1 MIQRRLNKIKLLG
14 STPTASVPASSD
26 DENDGDSGDEND
38 GDSGNGTSDGGS
50 GSIISVSS
58 SHHSIGNNGSGSG
71 NIDNETKQG
80 MIEDSQSH
88 TAN

>member
-26 DENDGDSGDEND
+26 DENGEENGDENGGDSGD
-38 GDSGNGTSDGGS
+38 GTSDGAS

-58 SHHSIGNNGSGSG
+58 SHHSIGNNGSGNG
-71 NIDNETKQG
+71 NVDNEIKQG
-80 MIEDSQSH
+80 MIENNQSH